1 MIMAQLIHRKLKKDC
16 FYLYKAYWTEDPF
29 VYLAGRR
36 YEYRTEAV
44 TEITVYSTCGEVS
57 LYNNGKLVETKKG
70 NRVFKFKMTMEDEN
84 HLEVKA
90 GNCTDAA
97 VIYKTDKPL
106 PEYSAAKVDSS
117 NWM

>member
-1 MIMAQLIHRKLKKDC
+1 
-16 FYLYKAYWTEDPF
+16 
-29 VYLAGRR
+29 
-36 YEYRTEAV
+36 
-44 TEITVYSTCGEVS
+44 
-57 LYNNGKLVETKKG
+57 
-70 NRVFKFKMTMEDEN
+70 MTMEDEN